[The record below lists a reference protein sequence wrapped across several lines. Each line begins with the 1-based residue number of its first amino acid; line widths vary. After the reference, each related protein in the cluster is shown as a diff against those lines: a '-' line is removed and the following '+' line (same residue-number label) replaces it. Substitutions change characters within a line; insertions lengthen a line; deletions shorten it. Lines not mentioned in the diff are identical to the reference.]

1 MNQLIKRS
9 LLFVFLHVA
18 TGSVALYYDI
28 VLYTV
33 LGVLF
38 LWILFIP
45 TGLILTA
52 HRKDPLTG
60 WRLKLATL
68 WGYVFVII
76 DVLVNY
82 GPMTYVFLQLP
93 DNERKTVT
101 ARLKHYLRTEPFSW
115 RGKVAMFMCVYLIE
129 PWDAPHCALHRG

>member
-1 MNQLIKRS
+1 MKQQLARF
-9 LLFVFLHVA
+9 LLFIILHA
-18 TGSVALYYDI
+18 ITGSAALYYDI

-33 LGVLF
+33 LGMLS

-52 HRKDPLTG
+52 HRKQALTG
-60 WRLKLATL
+60 WRLALAKL
-68 WGYVFVII
+68 WGYVFVLI

-82 GPMTYVFLQLP
+82 GPMSYVFLQLP

-115 RGKVAMFMCVYLIE
+115 RGKVSLFMCVYLIE
-129 PWDAPHCALHRG
+129 PWDAPHCALNK